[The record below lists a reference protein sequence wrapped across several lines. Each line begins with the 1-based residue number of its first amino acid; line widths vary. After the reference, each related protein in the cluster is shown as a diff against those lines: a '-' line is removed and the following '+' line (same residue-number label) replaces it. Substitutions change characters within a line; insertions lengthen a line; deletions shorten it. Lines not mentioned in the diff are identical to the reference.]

1 MKISST
7 NQGKCIFPLNCNT
20 IFNENRNI
28 ISNINQYFE
37 LDENIYFMNYN
48 KFLEIFLSLLYK
60 NIKLNSIEIIKH
72 KKITSFSLS
81 NYINELFNC
90 NPQNHFIKNYI
101 IEDNSCKEIL
111 LKPLDD
117 FEQINETEKIN
128 YFKYYEL
135 IGNILNNIITDKPL
149 FQFYQTFFTID
160 QNNFINTK
168 FVSNVHTLIYDR
180 LLKENQQNKEMF
192 FDIIKRFFISMVYT
206 TNKICFQHE
215 DYSKII
221 LIYSDIIKNLMST
234 SYGYM
239 ILQKYNILDK
249 FTNSPRGIYD
259 LILKSDDIYDFINSY
274 INDIQYY
281 INNDI
286 LYILN
291 NSFLYKILSFQNI
304 CSLLPIEKINSNK
317 NEQNYLLSFIQLSLN
332 LISDSSNINIKVN
345 K

>member
-1 MKISST
+1 
-7 NQGKCIFPLNCNT
+7 
-20 IFNENRNI
+20 
-28 ISNINQYFE
+28 
-37 LDENIYFMNYN
+37 
-48 KFLEIFLSLLYK
+48 
-60 NIKLNSIEIIKH
+60 
-72 KKITSFSLS
+72 
-81 NYINELFNC
+81 
-90 NPQNHFIKNYI
+90 
-101 IEDNSCKEIL
+101 

-239 ILQKYNILDK
+239 ILQKYNILDSLIDLFK
-249 FTNSPRGIYD
+249 KENEQNKKKFIFKCIIEFTNSPRGIYD

-274 INDIQYY
+274 INDIQYCINDYLKVFDGLINSGLMKNIYTIESTKQLVNKIHHIIFYRQDILLY
-281 INNDI
+281 INI
-286 LYILN
+286 YI
-291 NSFLYKILSFQNI
+291 
-304 CSLLPIEKINSNK
+304 
-317 NEQNYLLSFIQLSLN
+317 NY
-332 LISDSSNINIKVN
+332 
-345 K
+345 